1 MTRGFHILL
10 SASVF
15 FLASHDLSFAQFH
28 SSSSSDISLAPS
40 VSFSVRDSLT
50 GDLLPN
56 AVISVICGRDTVK
69 VVTGSDVEA
78 TLARRRLPASSL
90 VITTF
95 LGYRTRRD
103 SLYIEPRVDTYV
115 RIGMQEEPET
125 LNSIIV
131 KGNAIAMVMH
141 GDTTVFN
148 AAAFNTMEG
157 NGLRNLL
164 EQMPGVTVEENG
176 VAYHGQR
183 IDRILINGNNLFG
196 KDIKNAMDMVLA
208 KEVKSVK
215 VYDNK
220 AVDDME
226 DDGTVAKERVLDV
239 HTWKPLNHVGELSLK
254 SSGGMFTSR
263 NADGKF
269 DWNADGE
276 VMLGSYTLGAKPRFS
291 ANVAGGHNSGSG
303 QPTVQPNDEL
313 NGNFRVGKDIPGKS
327 GYNHLVIFSSSGD
340 RTSGG
345 SIFSFFPSETWTER
359 RDTSASEN
367 RKSGYSISYSGNGNF
382 RRGKLSARMGGA
394 ISYAHARQNY
404 LNRASSWQDANW
416 SGFRKS
422 IEDTTNRFKG
432 SLSTSLTK
440 TFAKRGRRMGIHLS
454 ISGAYDWGGG
464 SRIDTLKNSIRKEW
478 LSNSLS
484 SGRVTPSLGAT
495 WNEPVGEKSSV
506 VFSVA
511 TEYVYET
518 TKKLFTDIF
527 TNTLNLNNSK
537 DFTTNY
543 ACGVLSAAYRY
554 GRKNDGLYAFVSIGV
569 QDIVSFRTERLE
581 SVPDWRR
588 NYIRPVIGAE
598 LAYSR
603 GENSLSLNYKEKE
616 SVPGIEQVRNALN
629 DSNPLF
635 LYAGNPKLS
644 LPVTRTFSLRFGHSF
659 PVHSASLEFN
669 AGSDIHSNA
678 LVSRTTYYREQTW
691 LDSYGYLVPAGSSM
705 TTPVNVSGRFCA
717 WAAGKYSQ
725 YLTGI
730 KSDIGADI
738 TWNIQRDPF
747 YEGDVRRIN
756 QNNSISVAVPFKWYG
771 KTTGITLIPSVG
783 AGRQEY
789 DGAKLYDSVSLS
801 GIFSYTQRIG
811 GNFELNV
818 GAQLYRMMTTR
829 DDIGIFT
836 HNATCTL
843 SWLFGAEKRSRLS
856 VFGNN
861 LTSLVNNKTISVS
874 DNYILTSLS
883 NNFGR
888 SFGLSFTY
896 VFTRK

>member
-69 VVTGSDVEA
+69 VVTGSDGEA

-303 QPTVQPNDEL
+303 QPTVQPHDEL

-345 SIFSFFPSETWTER
+345 SIFSFFPS
-359 RDTSASEN
+359 
-367 RKSGYSISYSGNGNF
+367 
-382 RRGKLSARMGGA
+382 
-394 ISYAHARQNY
+394 
-404 LNRASSWQDANW
+404 
-416 SGFRKS
+416 
-422 IEDTTNRFKG
+422 
-432 SLSTSLTK
+432 
-440 TFAKRGRRMGIHLS
+440 
-454 ISGAYDWGGG
+454 
-464 SRIDTLKNSIRKEW
+464 
-478 LSNSLS
+478 
-484 SGRVTPSLGAT
+484 
-495 WNEPVGEKSSV
+495 
-506 VFSVA
+506 
-511 TEYVYET
+511 
-518 TKKLFTDIF
+518 
-527 TNTLNLNNSK
+527 
-537 DFTTNY
+537 
-543 ACGVLSAAYRY
+543 
-554 GRKNDGLYAFVSIGV
+554 
-569 QDIVSFRTERLE
+569 
-581 SVPDWRR
+581 
-588 NYIRPVIGAE
+588 
-598 LAYSR
+598 
-603 GENSLSLNYKEKE
+603 
-616 SVPGIEQVRNALN
+616 
-629 DSNPLF
+629 
-635 LYAGNPKLS
+635 
-644 LPVTRTFSLRFGHSF
+644 
-659 PVHSASLEFN
+659 
-669 AGSDIHSNA
+669 
-678 LVSRTTYYREQTW
+678 
-691 LDSYGYLVPAGSSM
+691 
-705 TTPVNVSGRFCA
+705 
-717 WAAGKYSQ
+717 
-725 YLTGI
+725 
-730 KSDIGADI
+730 
-738 TWNIQRDPF
+738 
-747 YEGDVRRIN
+747 
-756 QNNSISVAVPFKWYG
+756 
-771 KTTGITLIPSVG
+771 
-783 AGRQEY
+783 
-789 DGAKLYDSVSLS
+789 
-801 GIFSYTQRIG
+801 
-811 GNFELNV
+811 
-818 GAQLYRMMTTR
+818 
-829 DDIGIFT
+829 
-836 HNATCTL
+836 
-843 SWLFGAEKRSRLS
+843 
-856 VFGNN
+856 
-861 LTSLVNNKTISVS
+861 
-874 DNYILTSLS
+874 
-883 NNFGR
+883 
-888 SFGLSFTY
+888 
-896 VFTRK
+896 